1 VAPFPRRAT
10 PGWPLLAV
18 LGVHLLLAWSWRI
31 AHPPA
36 PDAGRE
42 RVIDLIPVP
51 PPQPATPRLRPALPR
66 PAAAASAPARSAAP
80 APKTSEPEAIATP
93 AEAPARVADPFAVE
107 APNAPE
113 QSSLGALVGKARR
126 EAGIIDRELRKGKS
140 GVPEAADTPW
150 ARLQVA
156 MEGAHRER
164 GLSVTSE
171 TYTAPDG
178 QVIYRF
184 RRGGK
189 VFCRGSGSV
198 APKIG
203 GAVGGGEVLFD
214 VQGGEGRAGTLVRC
228 PSQAEFKRD

>member
-1 VAPFPRRAT
+1 MAAFSRRAT

-36 PDAGRE
+36 PDPHGE
-42 RVIDLIPVP
+42 RVVDLIAVP
-51 PPQPATPRLRPALPR
+51 PPPPAMPRLRPPPPR
-66 PAAAASAPARSAAP
+66 PAAAPSLERPVAP
-80 APKTSEPEAIATP
+80 APRAAEPDTAATP
-93 AEAPARVADPFAVE
+93 ADAPARVADPFAIE
-107 APNAPE
+107 APGAPAPLE
-113 QSSLGALVGKARR
+113 TMVGKARR
-126 EAGIIDRELRKGKS
+126 DAGSIDRELRKGKS
-140 GVPEAADTPW
+140 GVPESADTPW
-150 ARLQVA
+150 ARLQGA
-156 MEGAHRER
+156 MEGAHRDR
-164 GLSVTSE
+164 GLTVTSE

-214 VQGGEGRAGTLVRC
+214 VQGAEGRAGTLVRC
-228 PSQAEFKRD
+228 PSQAEWTRD